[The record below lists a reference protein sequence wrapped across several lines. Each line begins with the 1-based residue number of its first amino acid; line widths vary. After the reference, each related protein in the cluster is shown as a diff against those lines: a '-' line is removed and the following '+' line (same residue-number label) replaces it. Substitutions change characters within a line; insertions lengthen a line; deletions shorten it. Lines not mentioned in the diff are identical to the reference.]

1 MGNRAVVISH
11 DTNKENANEKIGI
24 YLHWYGS
31 KSHIEIFLKEA
42 KKRGIRAIDE
52 DPQYFWARFIQTVT
66 DIVTIWDNNYELSVG
81 VGIVSQLDTHNGD
94 NGVYY
99 IDNNFEI
106 TKQTDGS
113 EFN

>member
-1 MGNRAVVISH
+1 MGNRAVIVSH
-11 DTNKENANEKIGI
+11 DTNKENAKERIGI

-31 KSHIEIFLKEA
+31 RSNIEKFLMLA
-42 KKRGIRAIDE
+42 KNKIRTVDE
-52 DPQYFWARFIQTVT
+52 DPQYFWSRFCQI
-66 DIVTIWDNNYELSVG
+66 ICNYIDAIEGSFCLSVG
-81 VGIVSQLDTHNGD
+81 IGIVSDLDTDNGD

-99 IDNNFEI
+99 INSNFEI

>member
-1 MGNRAVVISH
+1 MGNRAVIVSH
-11 DTNKENANEKIGI
+11 GTNKENAKERIGI

-31 KSHIEIFLKEA
+31 KSSIENFLRLA
-42 KKRGIRAIDE
+42 KNKIRTVDE
-52 DPQYFWARFIQTVT
+52 DPQYFWSRFCQI
-66 DIVTIWDNNYELSVG
+66 ICNYIDAVEGSYCLSVG
-81 VGIVSQLDTHNGD
+81 IGIVSDLDTHNWD